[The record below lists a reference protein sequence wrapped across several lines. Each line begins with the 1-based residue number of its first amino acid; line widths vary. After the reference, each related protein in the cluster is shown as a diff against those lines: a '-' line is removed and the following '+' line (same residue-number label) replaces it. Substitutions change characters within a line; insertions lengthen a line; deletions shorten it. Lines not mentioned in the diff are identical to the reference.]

1 MVEKERETKEKV
13 QKVEQG
19 INQSQIQLFDKE
31 TQDGGSTKKEE
42 KRTGCTSRGLRTYG
56 LKGND

>member
-1 MVEKERETKEKV
+1 MKKEEQETKEKV
-13 QKVEQG
+13 QKVEQK
-19 INQSQIQLFDKE
+19 IDQFQIQMSDKE

-42 KRTGCTSRGLRTYG
+42 KRTGCTSRGFRTYG